1 MSTVTVD
8 KIISTAK
15 SLVGKDDGKGCD
27 IMKWYGTFNTT
38 INAVA
43 CCCAGQMYLFN
54 KAGALDMI
62 PGGKTASC
70 GIIAVNFLNAGQLY
84 GPKEVK
90 PGDLVIFSWSG
101 QTTTYD
107 SRLRAKGYKTLDH
120 IELCIA
126 VGNSTI
132 TTIGANNGGAECDD
146 FQMKKR
152 YKSNISCCC
161 RPKYNNSGQGSTTS
175 DNSAPNVTYKVR
187 TGRNWLPEV
196 NNLNDYAGVIGYAIT
211 DVAIKVDKGSVKY
224 RVHNKGG
231 SWLPWVTGYNTSDCD
246 NGYAGSGREIDMIQ
260 IIYYTDRS
268 KNNKYYYATYRVS
281 PIGKTYYDWQHDDIV
296 GNGQDGYAGAAGVG
310 IDRLQIHLTP

>member
-1 MSTVTVD
+1 MATVTAD

-15 SLVGKDDGKGCD
+15 SLVGKDSGKGCD

-101 QTTTYD
+101 QKTTYD

-126 VGNSTI
+126 VGSSTI
-132 TTIGANNGGAECDD
+132 TTIGANNGGTECDD
-146 FQMKKR
+146 FRIKTR

-161 RPKYNNSGQGSTTS
+161 RPKYAKSTNEVEEMIEKGKSNNAILAFKKQLLILY
-175 DNSAPNVTYKVR
+175 N
-187 TGRNWLPEV
+187 
-196 NNLNDYAGVIGYAIT
+196 AGVIKT
-211 DVAIKVDKGSVKY
+211 KVDSTSGFGDGTEKAVKE
-224 RVHNKGG
+224 VQKLAKITVDGKVGKDTIN
-231 SWLPWVTGYNTSDCD
+231 
-246 NGYAGSGREIDMIQ
+246 
-260 IIYYTDRS
+260 
-268 KNNKYYYATYRVS
+268 ATYKLINDKMS
-281 PIGKTYYDWQHDDIV
+281 GFKTKIANAKKAL
-296 GNGQDGYAGAAGVG
+296 G
-310 IDRLQIHLTP
+310 

>member
-1 MSTVTVD
+1 MATVTVD

-15 SLVGKDDGKGCD
+15 SLVGKDSGKGCD
-27 IMKWYGTFNTT
+27 IMKWYGTFNAT

-54 KAGALDMI
+54 KAGALSMI

-101 QTTTYD
+101 QKTTYD

-126 VGNSTI
+126 VGSSTI

-146 FQMKKR
+146 FQIKTR

-161 RPKYNNSGQGSTTS
+161 RPKYAKSTNEVKEEMIKKGLSNNAILSYKKTLQSLKKVGIIKTKVDNTSGFGDGTEKATREVQ
-175 DNSAPNVTYKVR
+175 AAAKIKVD
-187 TGRNWLPEV
+187 GEV
-196 NNLNDYAGVIGYAIT
+196 GKDTINAASKLLNDYI
-211 DVAIKVDKGSVKY
+211 DKI
-224 RVHNKGG
+224 
-231 SWLPWVTGYNTSDCD
+231 NTKIA
-246 NGYAGSGREIDMIQ
+246 NAKKALG
-260 IIYYTDRS
+260 
-268 KNNKYYYATYRVS
+268 
-281 PIGKTYYDWQHDDIV
+281 
-296 GNGQDGYAGAAGVG
+296 
-310 IDRLQIHLTP
+310 

>member
-15 SLVGKDDGKGCD
+15 SLVGKDSGKGCD
-27 IMKWYGTFNTT
+27 IMKWYGTFSTT

-43 CCCAGQMYLFN
+43 CCCAGQMYLFH

-101 QTTTYD
+101 QKTTYD

-146 FQMKKR
+146 FQIKTR

-161 RPKYNNSGQGSTTS
+161 RPKYAKSTNTEVREEMIKKGLSNNAILNYKKTLQTLKKVGIIKTRVDNTSGFGDGTEKATREVQ
-175 DNSAPNVTYKVR
+175 AAAKIKVD
-187 TGRNWLPEV
+187 GEV
-196 NNLNDYAGVIGYAIT
+196 GKDTINAASKLLNDYI
-211 DVAIKVDKGSVKY
+211 DKI
-224 RVHNKGG
+224 
-231 SWLPWVTGYNTSDCD
+231 NTKIA
-246 NGYAGSGREIDMIQ
+246 NAKKALG
-260 IIYYTDRS
+260 
-268 KNNKYYYATYRVS
+268 
-281 PIGKTYYDWQHDDIV
+281 
-296 GNGQDGYAGAAGVG
+296 
-310 IDRLQIHLTP
+310 